1 MILFKFLLLVG
12 SLKGQ
17 EIIDREAMRT
27 KLLDAQNVMGFD
39 QVEFDRLWDIAM
51 SYGRFSFYF
60 QTDQKIFYR
69 GVAH

>member
-17 EIIDREAMRT
+17 EIIDREALRT

-51 SYGRFSFYF
+51 SYGSFF
-60 QTDQKIFYR
+60 CFIFRPTKKIF
-69 GVAH
+69 